1 MADRYDCF
9 AALAASETPNVHY
22 RIGLA
27 DRGTPVVILA
37 PHGGSIE
44 PGSSEIALAIARSD
58 YSFYAFE
65 GLRPDGTHG
74 DLHIASS
81 LFDEPQALKLVAAA
95 ETAIAI
101 HGRRDRS
108 DRHTVWMGGA
118 DIALRNAIA
127 ASLQAFGF
135 PAAVDG
141 HSLPGR
147 MPTNICNRGSR
158 RAGVQLELPGTLRD
172 RLVRDET
179 ALDRFADAVRAVLT
193 TR

>member
-1 MADRYDCF
+1 MADQYDSF
-9 AALAASETPNVHY
+9 AALAAGETLNVHY
-22 RIGLA
+22 RLGFA
-27 DRGTPVVILA
+27 DRRTPVVILA

-44 PGSSEIALAIARSD
+44 PGSSEIALAIARAD

-65 GLRPDGTHG
+65 GLRPDASHG

-101 HGRRDRS
+101 HGRRDRA
-108 DRHTVWMGGA
+108 DRRTVWMGGA

-127 ASLQAFGF
+127 ASLQASGF

-141 HSLPGR
+141 HPLPGR

-172 RLVRDET
+172 GLVRDQP
-179 ALDRFADAVRAVLT
+179 ALRRFADAVRAALATV
-193 TR
+193 